1 MNVKDYLKQIKLLD
15 IKINQRMME
24 KNDLESIA
32 IKYPGI
38 QEHCEELAAG
48 IDKVISDMVN
58 QKDCIIGQIMQL
70 KGYRYSDV
78 LFLHYVK
85 YMQLEEI
92 AEWLVKSNGKGYTWN
107 HINFVHGNALKE
119 LQTLLQ

>member
-1 MNVKDYLKQIKLLD
+1 MYVKDYLKQIKLLD

-24 KNDLESIA
+24 KNDLEYIA

-48 IDKVISDMVN
+48 IDKEISSLVN
-58 QKDCIIGQIMQL
+58 RKDHIIGQIMQL
-70 KGYRYSDV
+70 KNHRYTDI

-85 YMQLEEI
+85 FLQLEDI
-92 AEWLVKSNGKGYTWN
+92 AELLQKSNGDTYGFD
-107 HINFVHGNALKE
+107 HIKILHTEALNK
-119 LQTLLQ
+119 LQRSI

>member
-48 IDKVISDMVN
+48 IDKVIRDLVDR
-58 QKDCIIGQIMQL
+58 KDSIISQIMML
-70 KGYRYSDV
+70 KDHRYSDV
-78 LFLHYVK
+78 LFLHYVR
-85 YMQLEEI
+85 YMQLEDV
-92 AEWLVKSNGKGYTWN
+92 AAVMMKSTGKGYTYQY
-107 HINFVHGNALKE
+107 INCIHGDALKE
-119 LQTLLQ
+119 LKNLLQ

>member
-15 IKINQRMME
+15 FKINQRMME

-70 KGYRYSDV
+70 KGYRYYQHCFILQSCCDYLAKASMAYIS
-78 LFLHYVK
+78 LFNL
-85 YMQLEEI
+85 
-92 AEWLVKSNGKGYTWN
+92 
-107 HINFVHGNALKE
+107 
-119 LQTLLQ
+119 